1 MHDGAKTLLIGEV
14 VGLIFIVVG
23 LIFANIGSAV
33 YVGWLLVL
41 FGIASLVAAPMVL
54 CCFWLLTPKQA

>member
-1 MHDGAKTLLIGEV
+1 MHDGAKTLLMGEA

-23 LIFANIGSAV
+23 LIFANIGNAV

-54 CCFWLLTPKQA
+54 GCFWLLTSKQA